1 MARATPSYAT
11 PDDLAIFGVP
21 NAVIDSLTVAE
32 KARYLAAASDRADG
46 LIQNHHTLPLVA
58 WGDDLREAV
67 CSIAVWS
74 IMSRRVGLNPEQGA
88 DLAIRKNYEDAM
100 GLLKMVAEGDVE
112 LAGVIDSTPPEDDGG
127 AFVYSDAPRGWQ

>member
-11 PDDLAIFGVP
+11 PDDLAIFGGA
-21 NAVIDSLTVAE
+21 NAVSDSLTVAE

-46 LIQNHHTLPLVA
+46 LIQNHHALPLIA

-74 IMSRRVGLNPEQGA
+74 IMSRRVGFNPEQGA
-88 DLAIRKNYEDAM
+88 DLAIRKNYDDAM
-100 GLLKMVAEGDVE
+100 ALLGQFLVAV
-112 LAGVIDSTPPEDDGG
+112 DSTAAIVAGTDIHGSRKRHRTP
-127 AFVYSDAPRGWQ
+127 